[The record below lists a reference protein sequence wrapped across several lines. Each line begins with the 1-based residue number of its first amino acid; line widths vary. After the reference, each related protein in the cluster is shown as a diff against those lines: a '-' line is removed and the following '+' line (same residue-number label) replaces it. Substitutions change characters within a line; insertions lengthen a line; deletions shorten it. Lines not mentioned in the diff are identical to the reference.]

1 MANNACNNDTERFCH
16 DRRKSIMII
25 INQWRPKKIY
35 TQIKEPEYSVRSLWT
50 GMVTALV
57 VPDNIAPWASG
68 RKDQTVR

>member
-1 MANNACNNDTERFCH
+1 
-16 DRRKSIMII
+16 MII